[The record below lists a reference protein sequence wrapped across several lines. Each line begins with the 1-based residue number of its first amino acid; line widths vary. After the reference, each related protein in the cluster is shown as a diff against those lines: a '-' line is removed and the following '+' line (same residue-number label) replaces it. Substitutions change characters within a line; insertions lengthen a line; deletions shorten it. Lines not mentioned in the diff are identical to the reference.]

1 MQTFASK
8 NWIDVGLK
16 INCDRES
23 LVGGGREEIKN
34 QTKEWRVECVVGN
47 STRLRLLFSHTH
59 MVFQPILCVNVNWRF
74 AWWHHFCLFQNTYV
88 CAFRDRFILMSPTP
102 TIVLLFSFSTTN
114 GRIFQPIYFYRGW
127 WICGPNNN
135 KHK

>member
-1 MQTFASK
+1 MLIEGDTILLVSK
-8 NWIDVGLK
+8 
-16 INCDRES
+16 
-23 LVGGGREEIKN
+23 
-34 QTKEWRVECVVGN
+34 
-47 STRLRLLFSHTH
+47 
-59 MVFQPILCVNVNWRF
+59 
-74 AWWHHFCLFQNTYV
+74 